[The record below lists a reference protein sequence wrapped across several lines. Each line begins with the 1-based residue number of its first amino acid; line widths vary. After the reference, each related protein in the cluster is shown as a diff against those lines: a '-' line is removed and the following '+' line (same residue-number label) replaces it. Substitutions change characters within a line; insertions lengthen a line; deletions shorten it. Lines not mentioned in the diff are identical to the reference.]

1 MTRASMPN
9 GTSSCILC
17 LEPCEVVSDGKGS
30 ATRLRGAPDEAAHD
44 AIACETCRDM
54 PSVQTLNPLY
64 LRPQILWS
72 GCAQTAYSDA
82 PKGGWSVGLEGAQP
96 RAADT
101 TATGPLFQ
109 QRPYPA
115 PGAVLR
121 QNQSLLGNARAMAG
135 EPQIGPAGP
144 R

>member
-1 MTRASMPN
+1 MLHIPKVASN
-9 GTSSCILC
+9 GDGTLACSCGAVQVAIKTL
-17 LEPCEVVSDGKGS
+17 
-30 ATRLRGAPDEAAHD
+30 LRTGLAEAWYP
-44 AIACETCRDM
+44 E
-54 PSVQTLNPLY
+54 
-64 LRPQILWS
+64 LWG

-121 QNQSLLGNARAMAG
+121 QNQSLLGNARALAG

-144 R
+144 Q